1 MKLSS
6 LILGAMLAGAFP
18 AMSFA
23 QSASASASA
32 LPAAS
37 AKSDAPAPAARA
49 TCDEMKQRIASQ
61 IEGHGVKQ
69 YTLEIADEASP
80 GDGNVVAHCEG
91 GKKVIVYSK
100 GGAAKADAKPD
111 AGK

>member
-6 LILGAMLAGAFP
+6 LILGAMLAGAMP
-18 AMSFA
+18 ALSYA

-32 LPAAS
+32 GAS
-37 AKSDAPAPAARA
+37 AKSEAAAPAARES
-49 TCDEMKQRIASQ
+49 CDAMKQRIASQ

-69 YTLEIADEASP
+69 YTLEIADAASP
-80 GDGNVVAHCEG
+80 GDGKVLAHCEG
-91 GKKVIVYSK
+91 GKKVLVYSK
-100 GGAAKADAKPD
+100 GGAAKPD

>member
-6 LILGAMLAGAFP
+6 LILGALLAGVLP
-18 AMSFA
+18 AMSYA

-32 LPAAS
+32 A

-49 TCDEMKQRIASQ
+49 TCDEMKTRIASQ

-69 YTLEIADEASP
+69 YTLEIADAASP
-80 GDGNVVAHCEG
+80 GDGKVVAHCDS
-91 GKKVIVYSK
+91 GKKVLVYSK
-100 GGAAKADAKPD
+100 GGAAKAEAKPD